1 VPRIR
6 SLPALAAVLAAALCS
21 AAFSPSAPAGAAA
34 AGDPS
39 ASKPGVREGRTSKR
53 WTPVGTLPKS
63 DAAAAALVMH
73 RPESRPENAAVNA
86 YVPTDAEI
94 KAYRRATNRWGQT
107 NLRVSPLT
115 RYVTGRSRLQNP
127 STDDLIQWTAH
138 KWGIPEN
145 WIRAQ
150 MALESWWRQPALG
163 DPTSVGA
170 AWHPLYPSRARIAGT
185 TNVMQSMGLMQV
197 KWMPDGSVGAGTE
210 PLRWKSAAF
219 NLDYYG
225 AVTRYYYDG
234 HCGWCTSGYRAGQ
247 AWNSVGAWFAPHP
260 WANADAQGYVRR
272 VQHYVR
278 ARVWAQAG
286 F

>member
-1 VPRIR
+1 VSRIR
-6 SLPALAAVLAAALCS
+6 RLTGLAAALCC
-21 AAFSPSAPAGAAA
+21 AALVFSTPAGAAGTA
-34 AGDPS
+34 
-39 ASKPGVREGRTSKR
+39 KR
-53 WTPVGTLPKS
+53 WTPVGTLPRS
-63 DAAAAALVMH
+63 DAAAAALVVH
-73 RPESRPENAAVNA
+73 RPESRPDNAAVNA
-86 YVPTDAEI
+86 YVPKHAEI

-107 NLRVSPLT
+107 NLQVSPLT
-115 RYVTGRSRLQNP
+115 RYVTGRSHLKNP

-150 MALESWWRQPALG
+150 MALESWWRQSALSDPA
-163 DPTSVGA
+163 SV
-170 AWHPLYPSRARIAGT
+170 
-185 TNVMQSMGLMQV
+185 VMQSMGLMQV

-234 HCGWCTSGYRAGQ
+234 HCRWCTSGYRAGQ
-247 AWNSVGAWFAPHP
+247 RWKSIGAWFAPHP
-260 WANADAQGYVRR
+260 WANAHAQGYVGR
-272 VQHYVR
+272 VKRYLR